1 VLRLPHLARRD
12 RVVDRRRIRVMQ
24 RLLFAVAVS
33 LSLGALGCVPEQTAR
48 PAYSGPPG
56 LQPPQAAAPE
66 DKQVCQDV
74 QPTGSHIAHTECRS
88 EADADVQRTAGQDW
102 AQRNPATPPYQES
115 SDPFKRI
122 HE

>member
-1 VLRLPHLARRD
+1 
-12 RVVDRRRIRVMQ
+12 MQ
-24 RLLFAVAVS
+24 RLLFAVAAS
-33 LSLGALGCVPEQTAR
+33 LSLGALACVPEQTLR
-48 PAYSGPPG
+48 PAAYGSGPPG
-56 LQPPQAAAPE
+56 LQIPQTAPS
-66 DKQVCQDV
+66 DDQQVCQDV

-88 EADADVQRTAGQDW
+88 EADAAIEHTAAQDW